1 MDPKADELAARR
13 EARKRKILENAKN
26 RIGRLTGREN
36 DTAENGKSAQAIVIY
51 VRAVN
56 LISIAIS
63 FAQRTHSRMH
73 RMRVTI
79 SRAHEKE
86 LFTRIQKLNVT
97 SMLSQAHSLR
107 NRSLRRMH
115 VQRATKKKSLCK

>member
-56 LISIAIS
+56 LIS